1 MVNDNDLT
9 EAFETFV
16 DERLE
21 DAGITR
27 RTLLRRGVLAGAGL
41 SALPVLLSQVG
52 PAMAASGRVEAG
64 TPLATLIAAAQKEGT
79 INTITLPPTWANYGE
94 IMKTYQKKYKMKLT
108 DAIPDGTSAQ
118 ENQAIISNKGSKRAP
133 DVLDVGPLVRGH
145 RQEAEALPAV
155 QERELGDDPG
165 QPEGP
170 ERLLGRRLLGRH
182 LVRRRTWT
190 WRRPRRRTGPIS
202 RTPPTRTWSRSA
214 ATRGRPERRSPPC
227 SQRRLRTAARSTT
240 SRRASSSS
248 PTSRQPATSS
258 RRRRPRRPRRAAR
271 PRSWPAGT
279 TCSSPTAICDKG
291 KVNVQVTVPKNGV
304 YGGYYC
310 QAINKY
316 APHPNAAQLWQEFLY
331 SDAGQLLWLK
341 GYTHPARFQDMSQAQ
356 GHPGSLLAKLPP
368 AQDYKTVK
376 FASLS
381 QTAAATTVL
390 AAQWGPKVLGQ

>member
-41 SALPVLLSQVG
+41 SGLPLLLSQVG

-94 IMKTYQKKYKMKLT
+94 IMKTFQKKYKLKLT

-133 DVLDVGPLVRGH
+133 DVLDVGLSFADIGRKQKLYQPYKNANWATIPANLKDPQGYWVGDYWGVISFGTNVDVAKTAPTDWADLKNPAYKNMVALGGDP
-145 RQEAEALPAV
+145 RQAGEAFAAV
-155 QERELGDDPG
+155 FAASLANGGSLDDITPG
-165 QPEGP
+165 IQFFAD
-170 ERLLGRRLLGRH
+170 LK
-182 LVRRRTWT
+182 
-190 WRRPRRRTGPIS
+190 
-202 RTPPTRTWSRSA
+202 
-214 ATRGRPERRSPPC
+214 
-227 SQRRLRTAARSTT
+227 TAGNFITT
-240 SRRASSSS
+240 
-248 PTSRQPATSS
+248 QATSATKAS
-258 RRRRPRRPRRAAR
+258 GQTPIV
-271 PRSWPAGT
+271 AGWDYLQL
-279 TCSSPTAICDKG
+279 ADRDLDKG
-291 KVNVQVTVPKNGV
+291 KVNVQVTVPKTGV

-316 APHPNAAQLWQEFLY
+316 APHPNAAKLWQEFLY

-341 GYTHPARFQDMSQAQ
+341 GYTHPARFQDLAKRKVI
-356 GHPGSLLAKLPP
+356 PAALLAKLPP
-368 AQDYKTVK
+368 AQDYNTVK
-376 FASLS
+376 FASLK
-381 QTAAATTVL
+381 QAAAATTVL